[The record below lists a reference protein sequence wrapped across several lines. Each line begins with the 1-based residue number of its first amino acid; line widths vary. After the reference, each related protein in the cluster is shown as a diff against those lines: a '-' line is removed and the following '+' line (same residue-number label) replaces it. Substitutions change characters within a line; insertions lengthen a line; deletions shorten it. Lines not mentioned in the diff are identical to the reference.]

1 MRAWQ
6 YQARIPCVSK
16 AQGRTAR
23 EVETMGNRLAWIGLV
38 IIGLLLATALFAPL
52 LAPADPL
59 GIDLK
64 GELEGPGPGH
74 PLGQDKLGRD
84 ILSQVIY
91 GSRVSLVVALVVVG
105 ISLIIGVA
113 LGATAGYF
121 GGVFDTVLMRIVDI
135 LLAFPGIL
143 LAIALA
149 GVLGPSLKNI
159 ILALCVLG
167 WVGYARLV
175 RGQVLAEKNRE
186 YVLAAK
192 ALGGSHP
199 RIIIRHILPNCFAP
213 VIVEATFGL
222 AGVILAESSLSFLGL
237 GPQDVPTWGR
247 LLNEGAQYL
256 LFAPH
261 VATFPGIAI
270 MLTVLGFNF
279 IGDGLRNRWDVK
291 RGA

>member
-1 MRAWQ
+1 
-6 YQARIPCVSK
+6 
-16 AQGRTAR
+16 
-23 EVETMGNRLAWIGLV
+23 MGNRLAWIGLT
-38 IIGLLLATALFAPL
+38 IIGLLLVTALIAPFV
-52 LAPADPL
+52 APYDPL
-59 GIDLK
+59 AIDLR
-64 GELEGPGPGH
+64 GELEGPGAGH

-91 GSRVSLVVALVVVG
+91 GSRVSLVVGLVVVG
-105 ISLIIGVA
+105 ISLLIGVS
-113 LGATAGYF
+113 LGAAAGYF
-121 GGVFDTVLMRIVDI
+121 GGVFDSVLMRIVDI

-149 GVLGPSLKNI
+149 GILGPNLRNI

-175 RGQVLAEKNRE
+175 RGQVLAEMNKE
-186 YVLAAK
+186 YVLAAR
-192 ALGGSHP
+192 ALGASHP
-199 RIIIRHILPNCFAP
+199 RIILRHILPNCLAP
-213 VIVEATFGL
+213 VIVQATFGL

-247 LLNEGAQYL
+247 LMNEGAQYL

-291 RGA
+291 RTA

>member
-1 MRAWQ
+1 
-6 YQARIPCVSK
+6 
-16 AQGRTAR
+16 
-23 EVETMGNRLAWIGLV
+23 MGNRLAWVGLG
-38 IIGLLLATALFAPL
+38 IIGLLLVTALVAPF
-52 LAPADPL
+52 LAPYDPL
-59 GIDLK
+59 GIDLR
-64 GELEGPGPGH
+64 GELEGPGAGH

-91 GSRVSLVVALVVVG
+91 GSRISLVVGLVVVG
-105 ISLIIGVA
+105 ISLVIGVS
-113 LGATAGYF
+113 LGAAAGYF
-121 GGVFDTVLMRIVDI
+121 GGVFDTILMRIVDI

-149 GVLGPSLKNI
+149 GILGPNLRNI

-186 YVLAAK
+186 YVLAAR
-192 ALGGSHP
+192 ALGASHP
-199 RIIIRHILPNCFAP
+199 RIILRHILPNVFAP

-291 RGA
+291 RTA

>member
-1 MRAWQ
+1 MR
-6 YQARIPCVSK
+6 
-16 AQGRTAR
+16 
-23 EVETMGNRLAWIGLV
+23 NRLAWIGV
-38 IIGLLLATALFAPL
+38 AIIGLLLVTAF
-52 LAPADPL
+52 LAPVLAPYDPQA
-59 GIDLK
+59 IDLN
-64 GELEGPGPGH
+64 GELEGPGVGH

-84 ILSQVIY
+84 ILSQIIY
-91 GSRVSLVVALVVVG
+91 GSRVSLVVGLVVVG
-105 ISLIIGVA
+105 ISLVIGVS
-113 LGATAGYF
+113 LGAAAGYF
-121 GGVFDTVLMRIVDI
+121 GGVFDVIVMRIVDI

-149 GVLGPSLKNI
+149 GILGPNLRNI

-186 YVLAAK
+186 YVVAAR
-192 ALGGSHP
+192 ALGASHP
-199 RIIIRHILPNCFAP
+199 RIILRHILPNCFAP

-247 LLNEGAQYL
+247 LLNEGAHYL

-261 VATFPGIAI
+261 VATFPGLAI
-270 MLTVLGFNF
+270 MLTILGFNF

-291 RGA
+291 RTA

>member
-1 MRAWQ
+1 
-6 YQARIPCVSK
+6 
-16 AQGRTAR
+16 
-23 EVETMGNRLAWIGLV
+23 MGNRLAWVGLG
-38 IIGLLLATALFAPL
+38 IIGLLLVTALVAPF
-52 LAPADPL
+52 LAPYDPL
-59 GIDLK
+59 GIDLR
-64 GELEGPGPGH
+64 GELEGPGAGH

-91 GSRVSLVVALVVVG
+91 GSRVSLVVGLVVVG
-105 ISLIIGVA
+105 ISLVIGVS
-113 LGATAGYF
+113 LGAAAGYF
-121 GGVFDTVLMRIVDI
+121 GGVFDTILMRIVDI

-149 GVLGPSLKNI
+149 GILGPNLRNI

-186 YVLAAK
+186 YVLAAR
-192 ALGGSHP
+192 ALGASHP
-199 RIIIRHILPNCFAP
+199 RIILRHILPNVFAP

-291 RGA
+291 RTA

>member
-1 MRAWQ
+1 
-6 YQARIPCVSK
+6 
-16 AQGRTAR
+16 
-23 EVETMGNRLAWIGLV
+23 MGDRLAWVGLV
-38 IIGLLLATALFAPL
+38 IIGLLLVTAL
-52 LAPADPL
+52 LAPFVAPYDPL
-59 GIDLK
+59 AIDLR
-64 GELEGPGPGH
+64 GELEGPGAGH

-84 ILSQVIY
+84 ILSQIIY
-91 GSRVSLVVALVVVG
+91 GSRVSLVVGLVVVG
-105 ISLIIGVA
+105 ISLLIGVS
-113 LGATAGYF
+113 LGAAAGYF
-121 GGVFDTVLMRIVDI
+121 GGVFDTILMRIVDI

-143 LAIALA
+143 LAIALT
-149 GVLGPSLKNI
+149 GILGPNLRNI

-186 YVLAAK
+186 YVLAAR
-192 ALGGSHP
+192 AIGASHP
-199 RIIIRHILPNCFAP
+199 RIILRHILPNCFAP

-270 MLTVLGFNF
+270 MLTVLAFNF

-291 RGA
+291 RTA

>member
-1 MRAWQ
+1 
-6 YQARIPCVSK
+6 
-16 AQGRTAR
+16 
-23 EVETMGNRLAWIGLV
+23 MGNRLAWIGLG
-38 IIGLLLATALFAPL
+38 IIGLLLVTAL
-52 LAPADPL
+52 LAPFLAPYDPL
-59 GIDLK
+59 AIDLK
-64 GELEGPGPGH
+64 GELEGPGVGH
-74 PLGQDKLGRD
+74 LLGQDKLGRD
-84 ILSQVIY
+84 ILSQIIY
-91 GSRVSLVVALVVVG
+91 GSRVSLVVGLVVVG
-105 ISLIIGVA
+105 ISLLIGVS
-113 LGATAGYF
+113 LGAAAGYF
-121 GGVFDTVLMRIVDI
+121 GGVFDTILMRIVDI

-143 LAIALA
+143 LAIALT
-149 GVLGPSLKNI
+149 GVLGPNLRNI

-186 YVLAAK
+186 YVLAAR
-192 ALGGSHP
+192 AIGASHP
-199 RIIIRHILPNCFAP
+199 RIILRHILPNCFAP

-247 LLNEGAQYL
+247 LMNEGAQYL

-261 VATFPGIAI
+261 VATFAGIAI

-291 RGA
+291 RTA

>member
-1 MRAWQ
+1 
-6 YQARIPCVSK
+6 
-16 AQGRTAR
+16 
-23 EVETMGNRLAWIGLV
+23 MGNRLAWIGLA
-38 IIGLLLATALFAPL
+38 IIGLLLATAL
-52 LAPADPL
+52 LAPFLAPYDPL
-59 GIDLK
+59 AIDLR
-64 GELEGPGPGH
+64 GELEGPGAGH

-105 ISLIIGVA
+105 ISLVIGA
-113 LGATAGYF
+113 TLGAAAGYF
-121 GGVFDTVLMRIVDI
+121 GGIFDTLLMRIVDI

-143 LAIALA
+143 LAIALT
-149 GVLGPSLKNI
+149 GILGPNLRNI

-186 YVLAAK
+186 YVLAAR
-192 ALGGSHP
+192 ALGASHP
-199 RIIIRHILPNCFAP
+199 RIILRHILPNCFAP

-247 LLNEGAQYL
+247 LMNEGAQYL

-291 RGA
+291 RTA

>member
-1 MRAWQ
+1 
-6 YQARIPCVSK
+6 
-16 AQGRTAR
+16 
-23 EVETMGNRLAWIGLV
+23 MGNRLAWVGLG
-38 IIGLLLATALFAPL
+38 IIGLLLVTALVAPFV
-52 LAPADPL
+52 APYDPL
-59 GIDLK
+59 AIDLR
-64 GELEGPGPGH
+64 GELEGPGVGH

-91 GSRVSLVVALVVVG
+91 GSRVSLVVGLVVVG
-105 ISLIIGVA
+105 ISLLIGVS
-113 LGATAGYF
+113 LGAAAGYF
-121 GGVFDTVLMRIVDI
+121 GGVFDTLLMRIVDI

-149 GVLGPSLKNI
+149 GILGPNLRNI

-186 YVLAAK
+186 YVLAAR
-192 ALGGSHP
+192 ALGASHP
-199 RIIIRHILPNCFAP
+199 RIILRHILPNCFAP

-291 RGA
+291 RTA

>member
-1 MRAWQ
+1 
-6 YQARIPCVSK
+6 
-16 AQGRTAR
+16 
-23 EVETMGNRLAWIGLV
+23 MGNRLAWTGLV
-38 IIGLLLATALFAPL
+38 IIGLLLATALFAPFL
-52 LAPADPL
+52 TPYDPL
-59 GIDLK
+59 GIDLR

-84 ILSQVIY
+84 ILSQIIY

-121 GGVFDTVLMRIVDI
+121 GGVFDGVLMRIVDI

-149 GVLGPSLKNI
+149 GILGPSLKNI

-186 YVLAAK
+186 YVLAAR

-199 RIIIRHILPNCFAP
+199 RIILRHILPNCFAP

>member
-1 MRAWQ
+1 
-6 YQARIPCVSK
+6 
-16 AQGRTAR
+16 
-23 EVETMGNRLAWIGLV
+23 MGNRLAWIGLA
-38 IIGLLLATALFAPL
+38 IIGLLLVTAL
-52 LAPADPL
+52 LAPFLAPYDPL
-59 GIDLK
+59 AIDLT
-64 GELEGPGPGH
+64 GELEGPGTSH

-91 GSRVSLVVALVVVG
+91 GSRVSLVVGLVVVG
-105 ISLIIGVA
+105 ISLVIGVT

-121 GGVFDTVLMRIVDI
+121 GGVFDTALMRIVDI

-143 LAIALA
+143 LAIALT
-149 GVLGPSLKNI
+149 GILGPNLKNI

-186 YVLAAK
+186 YVLAAR
-192 ALGGSHP
+192 ALGVSHP
-199 RIIIRHILPNCFAP
+199 RIILRHILPNCFAP

-291 RGA
+291 RTA

>member
-1 MRAWQ
+1 
-6 YQARIPCVSK
+6 
-16 AQGRTAR
+16 
-23 EVETMGNRLAWIGLV
+23 MGNRLAWIGLA
-38 IIGLLLATALFAPL
+38 IIGLLLVTAL
-52 LAPADPL
+52 LAPFVAPYDPL
-59 GIDLK
+59 AIDLR
-64 GELEGPGPGH
+64 GELEGPGAGH

-84 ILSQVIY
+84 ILSQIIY
-91 GSRVSLVVALVVVG
+91 GSRVSLVVGLVVVG
-105 ISLIIGVA
+105 ISLLIGVS
-113 LGATAGYF
+113 LGAAAGYF
-121 GGVFDTVLMRIVDI
+121 GGAFDTILMRIVDI

-149 GVLGPSLKNI
+149 GILGPNLRNI

-186 YVLAAK
+186 YVLAAR
-192 ALGGSHP
+192 AIGASHP
-199 RIIIRHILPNCFAP
+199 RIILRHILPNCFAP

-270 MLTVLGFNF
+270 MLTVLAFNF
-279 IGDGLRNRWDVK
+279 MGDGLRNRWDVK
-291 RGA
+291 RTA

>member
-1 MRAWQ
+1 L
-6 YQARIPCVSK
+6 
-16 AQGRTAR
+16 G
-23 EVETMGNRLAWIGLV
+23 
-38 IIGLLLATALFAPL
+38 IIGLLLVTALVAPFV
-52 LAPADPL
+52 APYDPL
-59 GIDLK
+59 AIDLR
-64 GELEGPGPGH
+64 GELEGPGVGH

-91 GSRVSLVVALVVVG
+91 GSRVSLVVGLVVVG
-105 ISLIIGVA
+105 ISLLIGVS
-113 LGATAGYF
+113 LGAAAGYF
-121 GGVFDTVLMRIVDI
+121 GGVFDTIVMRIVDI

-149 GVLGPSLKNI
+149 GILGPNLKNI
-159 ILALCVLG
+159 IFALCILG

-186 YVLAAK
+186 YVLAAR
-192 ALGGSHP
+192 ALGGSHF
-199 RIIIRHILPNCFAP
+199 RIILRHILPNVFAP

-247 LLNEGAQYL
+247 LLNEGVQYL

-291 RGA
+291 RTA

>member
-1 MRAWQ
+1 
-6 YQARIPCVSK
+6 
-16 AQGRTAR
+16 
-23 EVETMGNRLAWIGLV
+23 MGNRLAWVGV
-38 IIGLLLATALFAPL
+38 IIIALLIGTAL
-52 LAPADPL
+52 LAPFLAPHDPL
-59 GIDLK
+59 AIDLT
-64 GELEGPGPGH
+64 GELEGPRASH
-74 PLGQDKLGRD
+74 LLGQDKLGRD

-91 GSRVSLVVALVVVG
+91 GSRISFMVGLLVVG
-105 ISLIIGVA
+105 ISLVIGVA
-113 LGATAGYF
+113 VGALAGYF
-121 GGVFDTVLMRIVDI
+121 GGVVDTMVMRIVDI

-143 LAIALA
+143 LAIALT
-149 GVLGPSLKNI
+149 GILGPNLKNI
-159 ILALCVLG
+159 IFALCILG

-186 YVLAAK
+186 YVLAAR
-192 ALGGSHP
+192 ALGGSHF
-199 RIIIRHILPNCFAP
+199 RIILRHILPNVFAP

-247 LLNEGAQYL
+247 LLNEGVQYL

-291 RGA
+291 RTA

>member
-1 MRAWQ
+1 
-6 YQARIPCVSK
+6 
-16 AQGRTAR
+16 
-23 EVETMGNRLAWIGLV
+23 MGNRLAWIGLA
-38 IIGLLLATALFAPL
+38 IIGLLLVTAL
-52 LAPADPL
+52 LAPFVAPYDPL
-59 GIDLK
+59 AIDLR
-64 GELEGPGPGH
+64 GELEGPGAGH

-84 ILSQVIY
+84 ILSQIIY
-91 GSRVSLVVALVVVG
+91 GSRVSLVVGLVVVG
-105 ISLIIGVA
+105 ISLLIGVS
-113 LGATAGYF
+113 LGAAAGYF
-121 GGVFDTVLMRIVDI
+121 GGVFDTILMRIVDI

-149 GVLGPSLKNI
+149 GILGPNLRNI

-186 YVLAAK
+186 YVLAAR
-192 ALGGSHP
+192 AIGASHP
-199 RIIIRHILPNCFAP
+199 RIILRHILPNCFAP

-291 RGA
+291 RTA

>member
-1 MRAWQ
+1 
-6 YQARIPCVSK
+6 
-16 AQGRTAR
+16 
-23 EVETMGNRLAWIGLV
+23 MGNRLAWIGLV
-38 IIGLLLATALFAPL
+38 IIGLLLVTALVAPFV
-52 LAPADPL
+52 APYDPL
-59 GIDLK
+59 AIDLR
-64 GELEGPGPGH
+64 GELEGPGAGH

-91 GSRVSLVVALVVVG
+91 GSRVSLVVGLVVVG
-105 ISLIIGVA
+105 ISLLIGVS
-113 LGATAGYF
+113 LGAAAGYF
-121 GGVFDTVLMRIVDI
+121 GGVFDSVLMRIVDI

-149 GVLGPSLKNI
+149 GILGPNLRNI

-186 YVLAAK
+186 YVLAAR
-192 ALGGSHP
+192 AIGASHS
-199 RIIIRHILPNCFAP
+199 RIIVRHILPNCFAP

-291 RGA
+291 RTA

>member
-1 MRAWQ
+1 
-6 YQARIPCVSK
+6 
-16 AQGRTAR
+16 
-23 EVETMGNRLAWIGLV
+23 MGNRLARIGLA
-38 IIGLLLATALFAPL
+38 IIGLLLVTAL
-52 LAPADPL
+52 LAPFLAPYDPL
-59 GIDLK
+59 AIDLR
-64 GELEGPGPGH
+64 GELDGPGTGH
-74 PLGQDKLGRD
+74 LLGQDKLGRD

-91 GSRVSLVVALVVVG
+91 GSRVSLVVGLVVVG
-105 ISLIIGVA
+105 ISLLIGVT
-113 LGATAGYF
+113 LGAAAGYF
-121 GGVFDTVLMRIVDI
+121 GGVFDTILMRIVDI

-149 GVLGPSLKNI
+149 GILGPNLRNI

-186 YVLAAK
+186 YVLAAR
-192 ALGGSHP
+192 ALGASHS
-199 RIIIRHILPNCFAP
+199 RIILRHILPNCFAP

-270 MLTVLGFNF
+270 MLTVLAFNF

-291 RGA
+291 RTA

>member
-1 MRAWQ
+1 MR
-6 YQARIPCVSK
+6 
-16 AQGRTAR
+16 
-23 EVETMGNRLAWIGLV
+23 NRLAWIGMA
-38 IIGLLLATALFAPL
+38 IIGLLLVTAL
-52 LAPADPL
+52 LAPFLAPYDPL
-59 GIDLK
+59 AIDLK
-64 GELEGPGPGH
+64 GELEGPRAGH
-74 PLGQDKLGRD
+74 LLGQDKLGRD
-84 ILSQVIY
+84 ILSQIIY
-91 GSRVSLVVALVVVG
+91 GSRVSLVVGVVVVG
-105 ISLIIGVA
+105 ISLLVGVS
-113 LGATAGYF
+113 LGAAAGYF
-121 GGVFDTVLMRIVDI
+121 GGIFDTALMRIVDI

-149 GVLGPSLKNI
+149 GILGPNLRNI
-159 ILALCVLG
+159 ILALSVLG

-175 RGQVLAEKNRE
+175 RGQVMAEKNRE
-186 YVLAAK
+186 YVAAAR
-192 ALGGSHP
+192 ALGASHP
-199 RIIIRHILPNCFAP
+199 RIILRHILPNCFAP

-247 LLNEGAQYL
+247 LMNEGAQYL

-291 RGA
+291 RAA

>member
-1 MRAWQ
+1 
-6 YQARIPCVSK
+6 
-16 AQGRTAR
+16 
-23 EVETMGNRLAWIGLV
+23 MGNRLAWIGLA
-38 IIGLLLATALFAPL
+38 IIGLLLVTAL
-52 LAPADPL
+52 LAPFVAPYDPL
-59 GIDLK
+59 AIDLR
-64 GELEGPGPGH
+64 GELEGPGAGH

-84 ILSQVIY
+84 ILSQIIY
-91 GSRVSLVVALVVVG
+91 GSRVSLVVGLVVVG
-105 ISLIIGVA
+105 ISLLIGVS
-113 LGATAGYF
+113 LGAAAGYF
-121 GGVFDTVLMRIVDI
+121 GGAFDTILMRIVDI

-149 GVLGPSLKNI
+149 GILGPNLRNI

-186 YVLAAK
+186 YVLAAR
-192 ALGGSHP
+192 AIGASHP
-199 RIIIRHILPNCFAP
+199 RIILRHILPNCFAP

-237 GPQDVPTWGR
+237 GPQDAPTWGR

-270 MLTVLGFNF
+270 MLTVLAFNF
-279 IGDGLRNRWDVK
+279 MGDGLRNRWDVK
-291 RGA
+291 RTA

>member
-1 MRAWQ
+1 
-6 YQARIPCVSK
+6 
-16 AQGRTAR
+16 
-23 EVETMGNRLAWIGLV
+23 MGNRLAWVGLV
-38 IIGLLLATALFAPL
+38 IIGLLLVTAL
-52 LAPADPL
+52 LAPFLAPYDPL
-59 GIDLK
+59 AIDLT
-64 GELEGPGPGH
+64 GELEGPGAGH

-84 ILSQVIY
+84 ILSQIIY
-91 GSRVSLVVALVVVG
+91 GSRVSLVVGLVVVG
-105 ISLIIGVA
+105 ISLLIGVS
-113 LGATAGYF
+113 LGAAAGYF
-121 GGVFDTVLMRIVDI
+121 GGVFDTILMRIVDI

-143 LAIALA
+143 LAIALT
-149 GVLGPSLKNI
+149 GVLGPNLRNI

-186 YVLAAK
+186 YVLAAR
-192 ALGGSHP
+192 AIGASHP
-199 RIIIRHILPNCFAP
+199 RIILRHILPNCFAP

-247 LLNEGAQYL
+247 LMNEGAQYL

-261 VATFPGIAI
+261 VATFAGIAI

-291 RGA
+291 RTA

>member
-1 MRAWQ
+1 
-6 YQARIPCVSK
+6 
-16 AQGRTAR
+16 
-23 EVETMGNRLAWIGLV
+23 MGNRLAWIGLG
-38 IIGLLLATALFAPL
+38 IIGLLLVTAL
-52 LAPADPL
+52 LAPFLAPYDPL
-59 GIDLK
+59 AIDLK
-64 GELEGPGPGH
+64 GELEGPGVGH
-74 PLGQDKLGRD
+74 LLGQDKLGRD
-84 ILSQVIY
+84 ILSQIIY
-91 GSRVSLVVALVVVG
+91 GSRVSLVVGLVVVG
-105 ISLIIGVA
+105 ISLLIGVS
-113 LGATAGYF
+113 LGAAAGYF
-121 GGVFDTVLMRIVDI
+121 GGVFDTILMRIVDI

-143 LAIALA
+143 LAIALT
-149 GVLGPSLKNI
+149 GILGPNLRHI

-186 YVLAAK
+186 YVLAAR
-192 ALGGSHP
+192 AIGANHP
-199 RIIIRHILPNCFAP
+199 RIILRHILPNCFAP

-247 LLNEGAQYL
+247 LMNEGAQYL

-291 RGA
+291 RTA

>member
-1 MRAWQ
+1 
-6 YQARIPCVSK
+6 
-16 AQGRTAR
+16 
-23 EVETMGNRLAWIGLV
+23 MGNRLAWIGLV
-38 IIGLLLATALFAPL
+38 IIGLLLVTALVAPFV
-52 LAPADPL
+52 APYDPL
-59 GIDLK
+59 AIDLR
-64 GELEGPGPGH
+64 GELEGPGAGH

-91 GSRVSLVVALVVVG
+91 GSRVSLVVGLVVVG
-105 ISLIIGVA
+105 ISLLIGVS
-113 LGATAGYF
+113 LGAAAGYF
-121 GGVFDTVLMRIVDI
+121 GGVFDTILMRIVDI

-149 GVLGPSLKNI
+149 GILGPNLRNI

-186 YVLAAK
+186 YVLAAR
-192 ALGGSHP
+192 ALGASHP
-199 RIIIRHILPNCFAP
+199 RIILRHILPNCFAP

-247 LLNEGAQYL
+247 LLNEGVQYL

-291 RGA
+291 RTA

>member
-1 MRAWQ
+1 
-6 YQARIPCVSK
+6 
-16 AQGRTAR
+16 
-23 EVETMGNRLAWIGLV
+23 MGNRLAWIGLT
-38 IIGLLLATALFAPL
+38 IIGLLLVTALIAPFV
-52 LAPADPL
+52 APYDPL
-59 GIDLK
+59 AIDLR
-64 GELEGPGPGH
+64 GELEGPGAGH

-91 GSRVSLVVALVVVG
+91 GSRVSLVVGLVVVG
-105 ISLIIGVA
+105 ISLLIGVS
-113 LGATAGYF
+113 LGAAAGYF
-121 GGVFDTVLMRIVDI
+121 GGVFDSVLMRIVDI

-149 GVLGPSLKNI
+149 GILGPNLRNI

-186 YVLAAK
+186 YVLAAR
-192 ALGGSHP
+192 AIGASHS
-199 RIIIRHILPNCFAP
+199 RIILRHILPNCFAP

-291 RGA
+291 RTA

>member
-1 MRAWQ
+1 
-6 YQARIPCVSK
+6 
-16 AQGRTAR
+16 
-23 EVETMGNRLAWIGLV
+23 MGNRLAWAGLV
-38 IIGLLLATALFAPL
+38 IIGLLLATALFAPFL
-52 LAPADPL
+52 TPYDPL
-59 GIDLK
+59 GIDLR
-64 GELEGPGPGH
+64 GELVGPGPGH

-105 ISLIIGVA
+105 VSLIIGVA

-121 GGVFDTVLMRIVDI
+121 GGVFDAVLMRIVDI
-135 LLAFPGIL
+135 LLSFPGIL

-149 GVLGPSLKNI
+149 GILGPSLKNI

-175 RGQVLAEKNRE
+175 RGQVLAEKHRE
-186 YVLAAK
+186 YVVAAR

-199 RIIIRHILPNCFAP
+199 RIIFRHILPNCFAP

-279 IGDGLRNRWDVK
+279 IGDGLRNKWDVK